1 MGLGRGVE
9 FLSVTCARVE
19 EIAGSA
25 RGVPRGTG
33 TGVKEATHRRA
44 VLGEVRRR
52 VDVAAVE
59 ERVFVWKPR
68 GPILF
73 SLCLYPPLFFSA
85 LLIMT
90 EVTPARA
97 AGVSRSCS
105 KAERCQA
112 LSPLLGRMLPC
123 ARGLTDP
130 VVSAAMAVRKTTSG
144 PRLTFSFP
152 DVLCFLLGGGPG
164 GPPLALEITMVMHT
178 EARQNARGGA
188 AQGRSGVNG
197 GRAHTNTKHTC
208 RTRALANGRT
218 LGPPFWTTEV

>member
-59 ERVFVWKPR
+59 ERVHVPR
-68 GPILF
+68 GPIFF
-73 SLCLYPPLFFSA
+73 SLCMYPPLFFSA

-105 KAERCQA
+105 KAVRC
-112 LSPLLGRMLPC
+112 
-123 ARGLTDP
+123 
-130 VVSAAMAVRKTTSG
+130 
-144 PRLTFSFP
+144 
-152 DVLCFLLGGGPG
+152 
-164 GPPLALEITMVMHT
+164 
-178 EARQNARGGA
+178 
-188 AQGRSGVNG
+188 
-197 GRAHTNTKHTC
+197 
-208 RTRALANGRT
+208 
-218 LGPPFWTTEV
+218 